1 MHISFADLSFCLF
14 KGMPMDDTGNKV
26 NLGHERKRKRID
38 NKIGKAGGKQPRRC
52 DKENNQSSSSS
63 YFTSNNN
70 TSTTNKP
77 PGEHNPCSS
86 VTLSTNTLS
95 ITSPFQNIS
104 NFSPSSSGV
113 TGPKPTI
120 IKSVRFISPTNLTIV
135 PSQQNQYMVIQPK

>member
-1 MHISFADLSFCLF
+1 VHISFAELSFCLF
-14 KGMPMDDTGNKV
+14 KGMPIDDTGNKV

-52 DKENNQSSSSS
+52 DKENNHSSP

-70 TSTTNKP
+70 TSTTSKP
-77 PGEHNPCSS
+77 PGHNNLCSS
-86 VTLSTNTLS
+86 VTSSTNTFS
-95 ITSPFQNIS
+95 IASPFQNIS
-104 NFSPSSSGV
+104 NFSPSSLGV
-113 TGPKPTI
+113 TVPKPTI